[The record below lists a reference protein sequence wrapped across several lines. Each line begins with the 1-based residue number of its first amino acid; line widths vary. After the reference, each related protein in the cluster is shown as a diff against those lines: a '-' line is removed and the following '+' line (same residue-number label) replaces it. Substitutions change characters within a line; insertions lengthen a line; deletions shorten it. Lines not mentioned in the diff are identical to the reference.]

1 MKRSRITIETRQ
13 LLAIRSPRGL
23 VHAWC
28 PACGEQVPM
37 LRAEQAAA
45 LAGVSLRAICSQVD
59 AGTLHFTEQTDG
71 LLFICF
77 NSLLPSI
84 QS

>member
-13 LLAIRSPRGL
+13 LLAIRSPKGL

-28 PACGEQVPM
+28 PACGEQVQM
-37 LRAEQAAA
+37 IRADHAAA
-45 LAGVSLRAICSQVD
+45 LAGVSLRVICRWVD
-59 AGTLHFTEQTDG
+59 AGTLHFNEQADG